1 MHGCRHLI
9 LALMLLAPAGQ
20 LLAEQLPWAL
30 LPLPGI
36 VNLVDGEPKG
46 GLQMEALELLERQ
59 MPEVHPTYRAVSRLR
74 QLRDMGEGADFCA
87 APFFHNA
94 DGEKVGYFV
103 PFTLSTPIQAVMRR
117 DQLPRFP
124 LQQERLP
131 VARGIAATRLRGA
144 VAAGRT
150 YPQEIRALLADAR
163 VSGRLET
170 VGGQVGGE
178 NLLLMIAAGRIDYGF
193 EFATVIRQ
201 MNQRPQVGGVLV
213 GVRLQESHALV
224 QSGIYCT
231 RSPWGRRMALRLD
244 VAIRRL
250 AAEPEPLLALY
261 TRWLPEETYQ
271 AYAQELAQAY
281 QTRSLQPLQLR

>member
-1 MHGCRHLI
+1 MHGCRFLMLI
-9 LALMLLAPAGQ
+9 LALLAPSGR
-20 LLAEQLPWAL
+20 LFAEVLPWAL
-30 LPLPGI
+30 LPLAGI

-59 MPEVHPTYRAVSRLR
+59 MPDVQPTYRAVSRLR
-74 QLRDMGEGADFCA
+74 QLRDMAEGADFCA

-94 DGEKVGYFV
+94 EGEKVGYFI

-117 DQLPRFP
+117 DQLPRFA
-124 LQQERLP
+124 LQQGRLP
-131 VARGIAATRLRGA
+131 VARVIADTRLRGA

-150 YPQEIRALLADAR
+150 YPQEIRALLADASA
-163 VSGRLET
+163 SGRLET

-178 NLLLMIAAGRIDYGF
+178 NLLRMIAAGRVDYGF

-201 MNQRPQVGGVLV
+201 MNQRPQVDGVLV
-213 GVRLQESHALV
+213 GVRLEESHALV
-224 QSGIYCT
+224 ESGIYCT

-244 VAIRRL
+244 AAIRQL

-261 TRWLPEETYQ
+261 PRWLPEETYQ
-271 AYAQELAQAY
+271 AYARELAQAY
-281 QTRSLQPLQLR
+281 RARSLQPVQLR